1 MAFWEI
7 SLYSLVQGITEFLP
21 ISSSAHLFVM
31 ESILNWSIPGRTMA
45 IAAHLGSLFAVI
57 LYLKYDIINI
67 ISSLFK
73 VKINS
78 QNHNFTLLKNLIII
92 TVPIFVIGLFIFK
105 NLDEK
110 LLTLNVIAWS
120 SIIGASLLYIADN
133 FKPQKRDI
141 FSLSLLECLFIGIM
155 QVFALIPGASRAGVI
170 ITAARILNINRIDAT
185 KLGLYTSLPTIIGA
199 VLLELIWLINN
210 TLNNEKYLYI
220 LITCI
225 MSFIFA
231 YLSIIFLMQWL
242 KTKSFTPF
250 ILYRILLGI
259 VILYFIK
266 M

>member
-1 MAFWEI
+1 MVFWEI

-21 ISSSAHLFVM
+21 ISSSAHLFVL

-45 IAAHLGSLFAVI
+45 IAAHLGSLAAVM
-57 LYLKYDIINI
+57 LYLKSDIINI
-67 ISSLFK
+67 IDSFFK
-73 VKINS
+73 VEINI
-78 QNHNFTLLKNLIII
+78 QNHNITLLKSLIII
-92 TVPIFVIGLFIFK
+92 TLPIIIIGLFVFK

-155 QVFALIPGASRAGVI
+155 QVYALIPGASRAGEI
-170 ITAARILNINRIDAT
+170 ITAARILNIKRIDAT
-185 KLGLYTSLPTIIGA
+185 KLGLFTSLPTIIGA

-242 KTKSFTPF
+242 KTRSFTPF

>member
-1 MAFWEI
+1 M
-7 SLYSLVQGITEFLP
+7 
-21 ISSSAHLFVM
+21 
-31 ESILNWSIPGRTMA
+31 
-45 IAAHLGSLFAVI
+45 
-57 LYLKYDIINI
+57 
-67 ISSLFK
+67 
-73 VKINS
+73 
-78 QNHNFTLLKNLIII
+78 
-92 TVPIFVIGLFIFK
+92 
-105 NLDEK
+105 
-110 LLTLNVIAWS
+110 
-120 SIIGASLLYIADN
+120 
-133 FKPQKRDI
+133 
-141 FSLSLLECLFIGIM
+141 
-155 QVFALIPGASRAGVI
+155 FALIPGASRTGVI

-199 VLLELIWLINN
+199 VLLELIWLTNN

-250 ILYRILLGI
+250 VLYRILLGI

>member
-1 MAFWEI
+1 MVFWEI

-21 ISSSAHLFVM
+21 ISSSAHLFVL

-57 LYLKYDIINI
+57 LYLKSDIMNI
-67 ISSLFK
+67 IDSLFK
-73 VKINS
+73 VKINI
-78 QNHNFTLLKNLIII
+78 QNQNITLLKSLIII
-92 TVPIFVIGLFIFK
+92 TVPIIVIGLFVFK

-141 FSLSLLECLFIGIM
+141 FSLSLLECLFIGIL

-170 ITAARILNINRIDAT
+170 ITAARILNIKRIDAT
-185 KLGLYTSLPTIIGA
+185 KLGLFTSLPTIIGA

-210 TLNNEKYLYI
+210 ALNNEIYLYI

-231 YLSIIFLMQWL
+231 YLSIILLIKWL
-242 KTKSFTPF
+242 KNKSFTPF

-259 VILYFIK
+259 FILYFINI
-266 M
+266 

>member
-1 MAFWEI
+1 MVFWEI

-21 ISSSAHLFVM
+21 ISSSAHLFIL

-92 TVPIFVIGLFIFK
+92 TVPIIVIGLLIFK

-141 FSLSLLECLFIGIM
+141 FSLSLLECLFIGIL

-170 ITAARILNINRIDAT
+170 ITAARILNIKRIDAT
-185 KLGLYTSLPTIIGA
+185 KLGLFTSLPTIIGA

-210 TLNNEKYLYI
+210 ALNNEIYLYI

-231 YLSIIFLMQWL
+231 YLSIILLIKWL
-242 KTKSFTPF
+242 KNKSFTPF

-259 VILYFIK
+259 FILYFINI
-266 M
+266 

>member
-1 MAFWEI
+1 
-7 SLYSLVQGITEFLP
+7 
-21 ISSSAHLFVM
+21 
-31 ESILNWSIPGRTMA
+31 MA

-57 LYLKYDIINI
+57 LYLKSDIINI
-67 ISSLFK
+67 IDSLFK
-73 VKINS
+73 VKINI
-78 QNHNFTLLKNLIII
+78 QNQNITLLKSLIII
-92 TVPIFVIGLFIFK
+92 TVPIIVIGLFVFK

-141 FSLSLLECLFIGIM
+141 FSLSLLECLFIGIL

-170 ITAARILNINRIDAT
+170 ITAARILNIKRIDAT
-185 KLGLYTSLPTIIGA
+185 KLGLFTSLPTIIGA

-210 TLNNEKYLYI
+210 ALNNEIYLYI

-231 YLSIIFLMQWL
+231 YLSIILLIKWL
-242 KTKSFTPF
+242 KNRSFTPF

-259 VILYFIK
+259 FILYFINI
-266 M
+266 

>member
-1 MAFWEI
+1 M
-7 SLYSLVQGITEFLP
+7 G
-21 ISSSAHLFVM
+21 LFV
-31 ESILNWSIPGRTMA
+31 
-45 IAAHLGSLFAVI
+45 
-57 LYLKYDIINI
+57 
-67 ISSLFK
+67 
-73 VKINS
+73 
-78 QNHNFTLLKNLIII
+78 
-92 TVPIFVIGLFIFK
+92 FK

-141 FSLSLLECLFIGIM
+141 FSLSLLECLFIGIL

-170 ITAARILNINRIDAT
+170 ITAARILNIKRIDAT
-185 KLGLYTSLPTIIGA
+185 KLGLFTSLPTIIGA

-210 TLNNEKYLYI
+210 ALNNEIYLYI

-231 YLSIIFLMQWL
+231 YLSIILLIKWL
-242 KTKSFTPF
+242 KNKSFTPF

-259 VILYFIK
+259 FILYFINI
-266 M
+266 

>member
-1 MAFWEI
+1 MVFWEI

-21 ISSSAHLFVM
+21 ISSSAHLFIL
-31 ESILNWSIPGRTMA
+31 ENILNWSIPGRTMA

-155 QVFALIPGASRAGVI
+155 QVFALIPGASRTGVI

-199 VLLELIWLINN
+199 VLLELIWLTNN

-220 LITCI
+220 FITCI

-231 YLSIIFLMQWL
+231 YLSIILLMKWL

-250 ILYRILLGI
+250 VLYRILLGI
-259 VILYFIK
+259 VILYYINI
-266 M
+266 

>member
-1 MAFWEI
+1 MVFWEI
-7 SLYSLVQGITEFLP
+7 SLYSLIQGITEFLP
-21 ISSSAHLFVM
+21 ISSSAHLFVL
-31 ESILNWSIPGRTMA
+31 ERLLNWSIPGRTMA

-67 ISSLFK
+67 IDSLIK
-73 VKINS
+73 VKVSS
-78 QNHNFTLLKNLIII
+78 QNHNITLLKSLIII
-92 TVPIFVIGLFIFK
+92 TVPIIVIGLFVFK

-133 FKPQKRDI
+133 FKAQKRDI
-141 FSLSLLECLFIGIM
+141 FSLSLLDCLFIGIL
-155 QVFALIPGASRAGVI
+155 QVFSLVPGASRAGVI

-210 TLNNEKYLYI
+210 TSNNEKYLYI

-225 MSFIFA
+225 MSFIFS
-231 YLSIIFLMQWL
+231 YLSIILLLKWL
-242 KTKSFTPF
+242 KTNSFTPF

-259 VILYFIK
+259 VILYFINI
-266 M
+266 